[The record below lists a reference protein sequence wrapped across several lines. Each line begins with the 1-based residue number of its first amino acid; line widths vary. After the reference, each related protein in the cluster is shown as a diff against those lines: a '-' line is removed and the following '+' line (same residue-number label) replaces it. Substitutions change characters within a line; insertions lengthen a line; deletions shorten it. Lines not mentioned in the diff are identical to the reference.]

1 MEAHSM
7 SNLIIT
13 IGRQFGSGGREIGMR
28 LAKELGIDFYDR
40 KLITQA
46 AKKSGFSEE
55 LFEMMDKRATN
66 SLLYS
71 LSMFGGSGVNGMSLT
86 DQLYLTQANL
96 IREFADKGS
105 CVIVGR
111 CADHILREY
120 PNRFDFFISA
130 PVETRL
136 ARIKASPD
144 REFEGNK
151 NPQIALEK
159 MDKQRATYYNYY
171 TGKVWGKAD
180 HYDLCINAGRIGIDN
195 TVEALLRFINYNK
208 E

>member
-1 MEAHSM
+1 M

-46 AKKSGFSEE
+46 AKKSGFSEA
-55 LFEMMDKRATN
+55 LFEMMDTRATN

-86 DQLYLTQANL
+86 AQLYLTQANL

-151 NPQIALEK
+151 NPQVALEK

>member
-1 MEAHSM
+1 M

-111 CADHILREY
+111 CADHVLREY

-130 PVETRL
+130 PVETRI

-151 NPQIALEK
+151 SPQTTLEK

-180 HYDLCINAGRIGIDN
+180 HYDLCINAGRVGIDN
-195 TVEALLRFINYNK
+195 SVEALLRFINYNK

>member
-1 MEAHSM
+1 MED
-7 SNLIIT
+7 LIL
-13 IGRQFGSGGREIGMR
+13 FHELSDEEIV
-28 LAKELGIDFYDR
+28 DFYR
-40 KLITQA
+40 
-46 AKKSGFSEE
+46 E

>member
-1 MEAHSM
+1 M

-13 IGRQFGSGGREIGMR
+13 IGRQFGSGGRQIGRR
-28 LAKELGIDFYDR
+28 LAEELGIDFYDR
-40 KLITQA
+40 ALITAA

-120 PNRFDFFISA
+120 PNRFDIFISA
-130 PVETRL
+130 PIED
-136 ARIKASPD
+136 RIRRIQSSPD

-151 NPQIALEK
+151 SPQSTLEK

-171 TGKVWGKAD
+171 TGKVWGQAD
-180 HYDLCINAGRIGIDN
+180 HYDLCINAGRLGIDKS
-195 TVEALLRFINYNK
+195 VELILNFVNGLK

>member
-1 MEAHSM
+1 M

-13 IGRQFGSGGREIGMR
+13 IGRQFGSGGRQIGKR
-28 LAKELGIDFYDR
+28 LAEELGIDFYDR
-40 KLITQA
+40 ALITAA

-120 PNRFDFFISA
+120 PNRFDIFISA
-130 PVETRL
+130 PVED
-136 ARIKASPD
+136 RIRRIQSSPD

-151 NPQIALEK
+151 SPQSTLEK

-180 HYDLCINAGRIGIDN
+180 HYDLCINAGRLGIDKS
-195 TVEALLRFINYNK
+195 VELILNFVNGLK

>member
-1 MEAHSM
+1 M

-13 IGRQFGSGGREIGMR
+13 IGRQFGSGGREIGKR
-28 LAKELGIDFYDR
+28 LAEELGIEFYDR
-40 KLITQA
+40 ALITAA

-96 IREFADKGS
+96 IREFADKSS

-120 PNRFDFFISA
+120 PNRFDLFISA
-130 PVETRL
+130 PIED
-136 ARIKASPD
+136 RIRRIQSSPD

-151 NPQIALEK
+151 SPQSTLEK

-180 HYDLCINAGRIGIDN
+180 HYDLCVNAGRLGIDKS
-195 TVEALLRFINYNK
+195 VELILNFVNGLK

>member
-1 MEAHSM
+1 M

-13 IGRQFGSGGREIGMR
+13 IGRQFGSGGRQIGKR
-28 LAKELGIDFYDR
+28 LAEELGIDFYDR
-40 KLITQA
+40 ALITAA

-120 PNRFDFFISA
+120 PNRFDIFISA
-130 PVETRL
+130 PIED
-136 ARIKASPD
+136 RIRRIQSSPD

-151 NPQIALEK
+151 SPQSTLDK

-180 HYDLCINAGRIGIDN
+180 HYDLCVNAGRLGIDKS
-195 TVEALLRFINYNK
+195 VELILNFVNGLK

>member
-1 MEAHSM
+1 M

-13 IGRQFGSGGREIGMR
+13 IGRQFGSGGRQIGRR
-28 LAKELGIDFYDR
+28 LAEELGIDFYDR
-40 KLITQA
+40 ALITAA

-120 PNRFDFFISA
+120 PNRFDIFISA
-130 PVETRL
+130 PIED
-136 ARIKASPD
+136 RIRRIQSSPD

-151 NPQIALEK
+151 SPQSTLEK

-180 HYDLCINAGRIGIDN
+180 HYDLCINAGRLGIDKS
-195 TVEALLRFINYNK
+195 VELILNFVNGLK

>member
-136 ARIKASPD
+136 ARIMASPD

-151 NPQIALEK
+151 NPQVALEK

-180 HYDLCINAGRIGIDN
+180 HYDLCINAGRVGIDN
-195 TVEALLRFINYNK
+195 SVEALLRFINYNK
-208 E
+208 D

>member
-1 MEAHSM
+1 M

-13 IGRQFGSGGREIGMR
+13 IGRQFGSGGREIGKR
-28 LAKELGIDFYDR
+28 LAEEFGIEFYDR
-40 KLITQA
+40 ALITAA

-96 IREFADKGS
+96 IREFADKSS

-120 PNRFDFFISA
+120 PNRFDLFISA
-130 PVETRL
+130 PIED
-136 ARIKASPD
+136 RIRRIQSSPD

-151 NPQIALEK
+151 SPQSTLEK

-180 HYDLCINAGRIGIDN
+180 HYDLCVNAGRLGIDKS
-195 TVEALLRFINYNK
+195 VELILNFVNGLK

>member
-1 MEAHSM
+1 M

-13 IGRQFGSGGREIGMR
+13 IGRQFGAGGRQIGTR
-28 LAKELGIDFYDR
+28 LAEELGIDFYDR
-40 KLITQA
+40 ALITAA

-120 PNRFDFFISA
+120 PNRFDIFISA
-130 PVETRL
+130 PIED
-136 ARIKASPD
+136 RIRRIQSSPD

-151 NPQIALEK
+151 SPQSTLEK

-180 HYDLCINAGRIGIDN
+180 HYDLCINAGRLGIDRS
-195 TVEALLRFINYNK
+195 VELILNFVNGLK

>member
-1 MEAHSM
+1 M

-13 IGRQFGSGGREIGMR
+13 IGRQFGSGGRQIGRR
-28 LAKELGIDFYDR
+28 LAEELGIDFYDR
-40 KLITQA
+40 ALITAA

-111 CADHILREY
+111 CAYHILREY
-120 PNRFDFFISA
+120 PNRFDIFISA
-130 PVETRL
+130 PIED
-136 ARIKASPD
+136 RIRRIQSSPD

-151 NPQIALEK
+151 SPQSTLEK

-180 HYDLCINAGRIGIDN
+180 HYDLCINAGRLGIDKS
-195 TVEALLRFINYNK
+195 VELILNFVNGLK

>member
-1 MEAHSM
+1 M

-111 CADHILREY
+111 CADHVLREY
-120 PNRFDFFISA
+120 PNRFDFFVSA

-151 NPQIALEK
+151 NPQAALEK

-180 HYDLCINAGRIGIDN
+180 HYDLCINAGRIGIDHS
-195 TVEALLRFINYNK
+195 VEALLRFINYNK

>member
-1 MEAHSM
+1 M

-120 PNRFDFFISA
+120 PNRFDFFVSA

-180 HYDLCINAGRIGIDN
+180 HYDLCINVGRVGIDN
-195 TVEALLRFINYNK
+195 SVDALLRFINYNK

>member
-1 MEAHSM
+1 M

-151 NPQIALEK
+151 NPQVALEK